1 LAGLIQKLDDAA
13 HRLVAAAD
21 SPGWLK
27 IRRLASQALPV
38 ILLVVALW
46 VMWREFRH
54 LTPAE
59 VTEEALGW
67 GAARTAGAA
76 GLTVASFALL
86 VLIERL
92 GMRWAGIKAPWT
104 ATLTGGFCAN
114 AFGHVVGFALI
125 VGAATRLR
133 LYARHGATLLQA
145 TQASVFYGMA
155 FGGGMALL
163 GGIALLADP
172 MDEVGQLPLAPWL
185 VKALAGAMLV
195 APALYVGLCARLRGE
210 GSFLGH
216 TLSMPPPG
224 VAALQILLG
233 LANCAVTAGVVWLLL
248 PHGAIGYPAFVSS
261 FVPAT
266 LLGLASHV
274 PGGAGVFEGT
284 VLTLLPELSRATLA
298 AAFLGYRLIY
308 YAAPLMIA
316 AVVLALA
323 GGRRPTANAPTQM

>member
-1 LAGLIQKLDDAA
+1 LAGLLQKLDDAA
-13 HRLVAAAD
+13 HRLVAAAE

-27 IRRLASQALPV
+27 IRRLAAQALPV
-38 ILLVVALW
+38 ALLALAVW
-46 VMWREFRH
+46 VMWREFHH
-54 LTPAE
+54 LTPAAVAQE
-59 VTEEALGW
+59 VLGW
-67 GAARTAGAA
+67 GVSRTAGAA
-76 GLTVASFALL
+76 GLTAASFTLL

-92 GMRWAGIKAPWT
+92 GLRWAGVTAPWS
-104 ATLTGGFCAN
+104 AALTGGFCAN

-145 TQASVFYGMA
+145 TQASLFYGIA
-155 FGGGMALL
+155 FGGGMILL

-172 MDEVGQLPLAPWL
+172 MDEVGQVSLAPWL
-185 VKALAGAMLV
+185 VRSLAVAMLA
-195 APALYVGLCARLRGE
+195 APALYVALCARIRGE

-216 TLSMPPPG
+216 SLSLPPPG
-224 VAALQILLG
+224 VAALQIGLG
-233 LANCAVTAGVVWLLL
+233 LANCAVTAAVVWVLL
-248 PHGAIGYPAFVSS
+248 PPGAIGYPAFVSS

-284 VLTLLPELSRATLA
+284 ILTLLPELSRATLA

-308 YAAPLMIA
+308 YAAPLLIA
-316 AVVLALA
+316 SAVLALST
-323 GGRRPTANAPTQM
+323 GRGPSRQRS